1 VEYIIIGIGGI
12 LGANARY
19 VVANWASQRLGADFP
34 YGTLIINVSGS
45 FLLGFF
51 MAFALDRAFLHPNYR
66 LFVATGF
73 CGAYT
78 TFSTFTYESL
88 RLLQDGSFVLGFA
101 NMIGSLLVGMFA
113 VFLGFVI
120 GKMI

>member
-1 VEYIIIGIGGI
+1 LVEY
-12 LGANARY
+12 LVWTLRE
-19 VVANWASQRLGADFP
+19 ADFP

-101 NMIGSLLVGMFA
+101 NIIGSLSVGMFA

>member
-1 VEYIIIGIGGI
+1 M
-12 LGANARY
+12 GANARY

>member
-51 MAFALDRAFLHPNYR
+51 MAFALNRAFLHPNYR

>member
-1 VEYIIIGIGGI
+1 MEYIIIGIGGI

>member
-1 VEYIIIGIGGI
+1 MEYIIIGIGGI

-51 MAFALDRAFLHPNYR
+51 MAFALNRAFLHPNYR